1 VEEAAVA
8 APDVPN
14 GSLPA
19 GALFMTPSSESIDW
33 KSGFF
38 KIDVEVD
45 YVRRAADGSAIPW
58 TVP

>member
-1 VEEAAVA
+1 
-8 APDVPN
+8 
-14 GSLPA
+14 
-19 GALFMTPSSESIDW
+19 MTPSSESIDW